1 MYKELKD
8 LILNKKE
15 IEKEINSQLRAIE
28 KHTAD
33 ILNSEGIEPVEVK
46 ARIDI
51 FEYNYTEDEIVLTVE
66 IFDYAFN
73 GEELKE
79 TTKIMEKEGFKF
91 DIIDYDFKEDGDYT
105 LKRVKAGFIKN
116 LWGDKN
122 KKEKT
127 RKNL

>member
-1 MYKELKD
+1 VIQTYKELKD

-15 IEKEINSQLRAIE
+15 IEKEITSQLRAIE
-28 KHTAD
+28 KHTTD

-79 TTKIMEKEGFKF
+79 ITKIMEKEGFKF

-116 LWGDKN
+116 L
-122 KKEKT
+122 
-127 RKNL
+127 